1 MAVSPG
7 DQLLHQE
14 KKMAKGEKDDG
25 DQVDAAHADRKNLIL
40 DTELKFRVV
49 SSSFIIAV
57 IFFFVVVVVVSN
69 SSQMKA
75 LG

>member
-25 DQVDAAHADRKNLIL
+25 DQVDAAHADRKNLI
-40 DTELKFRVV
+40 RH
-49 SSSFIIAV
+49 
-57 IFFFVVVVVVSN
+57 
-69 SSQMKA
+69 
-75 LG
+75 

>member
-57 IFFFVVVVVVSN
+57 IFFVGVVVSN

>member
-1 MAVSPG
+1 
-7 DQLLHQE
+7 
-14 KKMAKGEKDDG
+14 MAKGEKDDG

>member
-1 MAVSPG
+1 
-7 DQLLHQE
+7 
-14 KKMAKGEKDDG
+14 MAKGEKDDG

-57 IFFFVVVVVVSN
+57 IFFVGVVVSN

>member
-57 IFFFVVVVVVSN
+57 IFFVVVVVSN